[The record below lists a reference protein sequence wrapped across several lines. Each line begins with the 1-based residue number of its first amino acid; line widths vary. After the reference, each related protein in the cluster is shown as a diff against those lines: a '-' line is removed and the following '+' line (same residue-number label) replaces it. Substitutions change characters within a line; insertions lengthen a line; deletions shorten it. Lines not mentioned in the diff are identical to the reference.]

1 MEVFGPMNGTYNAA
15 ELEELKTGGPVEP
28 PDQIHR
34 TIRKMTF
41 EKTTA
46 HLGILKYTFTFEGH
60 EGVCFID
67 VEPGDYS
74 NSNTIISFPE
84 GRYRNIAKFP
94 IRCSALK
101 KVMP

>member
-1 MEVFGPMNGTYNAA
+1 
-15 ELEELKTGGPVEP
+15 
-28 PDQIHR
+28 
-34 TIRKMTF
+34 MTF

-84 GRYRNIAKFP
+84 GRYRNIAKISNQVLRTQEGDAIEMLAAACHF
-94 IRCSALK
+94 SYEKALSLTR
-101 KVMP
+101 